1 MWPAESGG
9 QMKTYRIPEVCP
21 ELGRGGEQHRFSYLL
36 VHISYNDKLHGLWSL
51 GLYTELAKP
60 DLLVC
65 SR

>member
-1 MWPAESGG
+1 
-9 QMKTYRIPEVCP
+9 MKTYRIPEVCP

-51 GLYTELAKP
+51 GLYTEFAKP